1 MKRSHSNNFSINGVQ
16 NEGQLIKFI
25 LDISIQRR
33 KIISECSLI
42 RFQQID
48 IEIYGENSKEKNSFK
63 IFGLTKEG
71 ISVICSI
78 DDYFPYFYIHNNY
91 PQNKDF
97 ISQLTSYLKVIL
109 KIYNRNVLKR
119 MVLLI
124 RLKA

>member
-1 MKRSHSNNFSINGVQ
+1 MKRTHTDDLSINSVQ

-25 LDISIQRR
+25 LDISNQRR
-33 KIISECSLI
+33 KIISECPLI

-48 IEIYGENSKEKNSFK
+48 IEIYGENSKEKNTFK
-63 IFGLTKEG
+63 IFGLTKDG

-97 ISQLTSYLKVIL
+97 I
-109 KIYNRNVLKR
+109 N
-119 MVLLI
+119 
-124 RLKA
+124 